1 MCWTTPYTRRTHN
14 NMCWT
19 TPYTRRTH
27 NNMCWTTPYTRR
39 THNNMRWTQLYVYT
53 SMELLAVDKLLD
65 NKNIPY
71 NDNINR
77 RLYTYAT

>member
-1 MCWTTPYTRRTHN
+1 
-14 NMCWT
+14 
-19 TPYTRRTH
+19 
-27 NNMCWTTPYTRR
+27 MCWTTPYTRR